1 MYNISSLLMFVYNSF
16 VHMILCD
23 RCLERLILM
32 TQGQN
37 YDSNTW
43 EAYKYLEGQ
52 LKLFYQAY
60 DRFQNNFHTHPDE
73 TFVDCIREIVFDWL
87 ERAESFEQKFDTCY
101 FLVLLIS
108 DMSQLIGT
116 KHDEVFELTREEL
129 KELFRLEAELLR
141 LSNQR
146 PAERPLCSLL
156 MIQISSY
163 ILKSRHD
170 YNQDYICKYIDSKN
184 LLSSISNEEVWIR
197 DIAELND
204 PLEGSVITNIWNDC
218 SWLKYDWAKEI
229 NTKPIRKYY
238 VASFS
243 KSIDN
248 PIAWK
253 RYGNFMIGFKNDR
266 LADLLALIE
275 KSTLYKVAKENNGLP
290 KEMVHTMLTQTVAFD
305 VLYGEDELKEE
316 LKFLCSIIDLFD
328 MSDAEKHDFLEQ
340 IIQYWLYSAKVAGDG
355 WEAERERR
363 YVLFT
368 SPEDYEYPFSRVDGE
383 FLKTKSTAYMC
394 PDFIKGED
402 VDCWMKIKFNLE
414 EKLKNTA
421 VRPYF
426 ICHTCLNVDYD
437 LVNHKVEKC
446 PICGGKEYEIVS
458 P

>member
-1 MYNISSLLMFVYNSF
+1 
-16 VHMILCD
+16 MILCD
-23 RCLERLILM
+23 RCLERIILM

-43 EAYKYLEGQ
+43 EAYKYLEIH

-87 ERAESFEQKFDTCY
+87 KRAKSVEQKFDICY

-116 KHDEVFELTREEL
+116 KHDEVFELTRDEL
-129 KELFRLEAELLR
+129 KELFRLEAKLLR
-141 LSNQR
+141 LSNQC
-146 PAERPLCSLL
+146 PARRPLSSQL
-156 MIQISSY
+156 MIQMSSY

-184 LLSSISNEEVWIR
+184 LISSISNKEVWIR
-197 DIAELND
+197 DIAALND
-204 PLEGSVITNIWNDC
+204 PHEGAVVPKILKDC
-218 SWLKYDWAKEI
+218 SWIEYGWAKEI
-229 NTKPIRKYY
+229 NTTPWRKYY

-248 PIAWK
+248 PVARE
-253 RYGNFMIGFKNDR
+253 RYGNIIIGFKNDR
-266 LADLLALIE
+266 LVDLLAPIANS
-275 KSTLYKVAKENNGLP
+275 KLYRVSKEDNGLP
-290 KEMVHTMLTQTVAFD
+290 KEIVHTMLTQTVAFD

-316 LKFLCSIIDLFD
+316 LKFLCSIINLFD

-340 IIQYWLYSAKVAGDG
+340 IIQYWLYSAKVSENG

-368 SPEDYEYPFSRVDGE
+368 YPENYEYPFSRVEGD
-383 FLKTKSTAYMC
+383 FFKTGTTAYMC

-402 VDCWMKIKFNLE
+402 VDCWMKIKFNIE

-421 VRPYF
+421 MRPYF
-426 ICHTCLNVDYD
+426 TCHTCLNVDYD
-437 LVNHKVEKC
+437 LVNHKIEKC
-446 PICGGKEYEIVS
+446 PICGGKEYEIIC